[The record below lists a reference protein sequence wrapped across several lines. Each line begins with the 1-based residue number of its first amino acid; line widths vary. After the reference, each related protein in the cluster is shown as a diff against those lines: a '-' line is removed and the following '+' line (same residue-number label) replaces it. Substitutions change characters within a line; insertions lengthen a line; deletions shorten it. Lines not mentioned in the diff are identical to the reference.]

1 MSRFTLLVGILFLGC
16 LSPLW
21 GAPQQA
27 TLSPLLRVVD
37 LNVGETCEVALCD
50 STKVH
55 VKLLDLQETR
65 DSIRHAVRIARVQI
79 EIDGQKV
86 WLTSGNY
93 NLPVTAGKAQI
104 DCPITKGPTTNSN
117 GDHWGLEKDARL
129 RLWPAG
135 SPLFLPGRF
144 VYPVEQ
150 RWFVSATQMSN
161 EPVFNNAEESP
172 KVRSIYYHYGLD
184 FGGAEIL
191 TKVVAATD
199 GLVVSA
205 GTAALPG
212 YADTPVATRY
222 DVIYLLDAQG
232 WYYRYSHLHSFAE
245 RVQAGARVKAGQQLG
260 LLGKEGA
267 SGGWSHL
274 HLDIFCRQPSGKWGC
289 QDAYAF
295 AWEAYRKQCDPKLV
309 AVARP
314 HHFLAAGETALLD
327 GGKSWSV
334 AGKIVR
340 YQWTFTDGTTAE
352 GPRVERKYARPG
364 YYSEIL
370 KVTDSAGR
378 SDYDFAVVV
387 VAQRDRPE
395 QVAPALHVAYWPSL
409 GVRAG
414 DTLTFKA
421 RMFGATQGEE
431 TWDFGDGTPPA
442 VTRSS
447 RSAEPH
453 AKDGYAVI
461 AHRYERPGDY
471 LVRVER
477 KNDLGWPA
485 IGRVHVP
492 VGANASIPANA
503 TATVRV
509 PAKDIAARVGSAG
522 SSSSVMS
529 HTPSVAALLT
539 LLLVPPALSAPA
551 VPVPSI
557 TVGDP
562 VQATSLP
569 AALVTAYDHGARDL
583 TIAPGTYQ
591 LPAGPKHCIEL
602 AGWSNCAIHAKAV
615 TIIFAE
621 TNRRPLL
628 LNRCNNV
635 LLEGAT
641 LQFAG
646 IPYTQGRVKALGSDA
661 QGKYCDWQIDAGYPT
676 NMVVNKSTFNVVD
689 RQTRLFK
696 PGTGDSDAGEA
707 ECRGTGLFRL
717 RQIRGLMAGVAVGD
731 WLVTRAPGGCSIV
744 QLDNCEG
751 CTMRDITLK
760 NTGFAAFF
768 ETGGNGGHRYV
779 GCRVAR
785 GPRPTGAV
793 EEQLVACGADG
804 FHSVGVRVGPTFE
817 HCVWEGVLLDDCIA
831 IHGTFQKVIRAEGNR
846 LVLEHGNRGSFA
858 VHEPVRVSNDH
869 GFFGQ
874 ATCVAMR
881 DRPGPDGAL
890 ELTLDRPLPLPGEGR
905 AGNPQRCG
913 KGYKIL
919 DCTLG
924 NTRSRGILVKA
935 DNGTIQGCTIEGCGM
950 SAVSI
955 GPEYWWNE
963 ADYCWNVTV
972 AGNTLRHNV
981 LNGSGAGVVLVH
993 GDGAVGN
1000 RSVTVRDNRFDA
1012 NDGLFMINVEC
1023 SDDLTIA
1030 GNVIESPSSLAT
1042 IVNLADS
1049 RHIHLQNNVVHNPR
1063 SSLGRLVKVGKNVRE
1078 LSGNGAAGFRI
1089 ETENTPTGK
1098 EKP

>member
-1 MSRFTLLVGILFLGC
+1 MPRFTLFPGILFLGC

-21 GAPQQA
+21 SAPQQP

-37 LNVGETCEVALCD
+37 LNVGETSEVALCD
-50 STKVH
+50 GTRVQ
-55 VKLLDLQETR
+55 VKLLDRQETR
-65 DSIRHAVRIARVQI
+65 DSIRNAVRIARVQV
-79 EIDGQKV
+79 EIDGQTV

-150 RWFVSATQMSN
+150 RWFVSATQMAN

-205 GTAALPG
+205 GTAVLPG

-232 WYYRYSHLHSFAE
+232 WYYRYSHLHSFAAG
-245 RVQAGARVKAGQQLG
+245 VQAGARVKAGQQLG

-295 AWEAYRKQCDPKLV
+295 AWEAYRKQYDPKLI

-327 GGKSWSV
+327 GGKSWS
-334 AGKIVR
+334 AEGKIVR

-387 VAQRDRPE
+387 VAQRDRPA

-414 DTLTFKA
+414 DSVTFKA
-421 RMFGATQGEE
+421 RMFGATQGAE

-453 AKDGYAVI
+453 AKDGYAVV

-492 VGANASIPANA
+492 VGAGSKAEVRDLRCECQTNPASSQNHCMLGHAEEWFYIGLGGIRPAAPGFKRIEIGPQVVGDLDWIKAEYRSPYGLIATAWNREGQRLTLHVGIPANT

-509 PAKDIAARVGSAG
+509 PAKDAA
-522 SSSSVMS
+522 SV
-529 HTPSVAALLT
+529 TEC
-539 LLLVPPALSAPA
+539 
-551 VPVPSI
+551 
-557 TVGDP
+557 GK
-562 VQATSLP
+562 P
-569 AALVTAYDHGARDL
+569 AA
-583 TIAPGTYQ
+583 
-591 LPAGPKHCIEL
+591 
-602 AGWSNCAIHAKAV
+602 
-615 TIIFAE
+615 
-621 TNRRPLL
+621 
-628 LNRCNNV
+628 
-635 LLEGAT
+635 
-641 LQFAG
+641 
-646 IPYTQGRVKALGSDA
+646 
-661 QGKYCDWQIDAGYPT
+661 
-676 NMVVNKSTFNVVD
+676 
-689 RQTRLFK
+689 
-696 PGTGDSDAGEA
+696 EA
-707 ECRGTGLFRL
+707 EGVKFL
-717 RQIRGLMAGVAVGD
+717 RM
-731 WLVTRAPGGCSIV
+731 
-744 QLDNCEG
+744 E
-751 CTMRDITLK
+751 
-760 NTGFAAFF
+760 
-768 ETGGNGGHRYV
+768 
-779 GCRVAR
+779 
-785 GPRPTGAV
+785 
-793 EEQLVACGADG
+793 
-804 FHSVGVRVGPTFE
+804 
-817 HCVWEGVLLDDCIA
+817 
-831 IHGTFQKVIRAEGNR
+831 
-846 LVLEHGNRGSFA
+846 
-858 VHEPVRVSNDH
+858 
-869 GFFGQ
+869 
-874 ATCVAMR
+874 
-881 DRPGPDGAL
+881 DGA
-890 ELTLDRPLPLPGEGR
+890 
-905 AGNPQRCG
+905 
-913 KGYKIL
+913 
-919 DCTLG
+919 
-924 NTRSRGILVKA
+924 
-935 DNGTIQGCTIEGCGM
+935 
-950 SAVSI
+950 AV
-955 GPEYWWNE
+955 Y
-963 ADYCWNVTV
+963 AVV
-972 AGNTLRHNV
+972 
-981 LNGSGAGVVLVH
+981 SGAYQFEAVLKS
-993 GDGAVGN
+993 A
-1000 RSVTVRDNRFDA
+1000 
-1012 NDGLFMINVEC
+1012 
-1023 SDDLTIA
+1023 
-1030 GNVIESPSSLAT
+1030 
-1042 IVNLADS
+1042 
-1049 RHIHLQNNVVHNPR
+1049 
-1063 SSLGRLVKVGKNVRE
+1063 K
-1078 LSGNGAAGFRI
+1078 
-1089 ETENTPTGK
+1089 
-1098 EKP
+1098 